1 MIYRS
6 KIKDKNQID
15 LFRRQQADALW

>member
-15 LFRRQQADALW
+15 LLERQQADAL